1 VNKQLSPMF
10 AVIVII
16 AAVVLGALYFMTRYR
31 AHEAAF
37 QAESKALQQQA
48 DNARRMGRGMMGG
61 NRPGR
66 GMRRGMTGPGAPT
79 QGREGAA
86 PGGERRAGE
95 RRGR

>member
-1 VNKQLSPMF
+1 MKKQLSPMF

-16 AAVVLGALYFMTRYR
+16 VAVVVGALYFMVRYR

-37 QAESKALQQQA
+37 EAESRALQQQA

-66 GMRRGMTGPGAPT
+66 GMRRGAMPGAPT
-79 QGREGAA
+79 QGRQGAA